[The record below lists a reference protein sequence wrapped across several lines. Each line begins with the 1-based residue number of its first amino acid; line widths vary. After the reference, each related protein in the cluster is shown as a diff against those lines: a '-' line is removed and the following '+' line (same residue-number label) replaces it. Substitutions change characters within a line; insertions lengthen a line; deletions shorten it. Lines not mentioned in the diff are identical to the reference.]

1 MVELDMTAIET
12 TGVVDAQH
20 QLQLDAP
27 LPIPGQSRV
36 RVIVLVPEAE
46 DISEAA
52 WTKAV
57 AANPAFDFLKDAAED
72 VYTAT
77 DGKPF
82 HDQG

>member
-1 MVELDMTAIET
+1 MNAIET

-20 QLQLDAP
+20 QLRLDEP

-36 RVIVLVPEAE
+36 RVIVLVPEAAA
-46 DISEAA
+46 IPEAA

-57 AANPAFDFLKDAAED
+57 SASPAFDFLKDAAED
-72 VYTAT
+72 VYTAA